1 MVEIREVK
9 TQRDLKLFVNFPDK
23 LYKDNPYYVPTL
35 KMDEM
40 NVLRRDKNPAF
51 TFCEAAYYL
60 AYRDGEIVGRIGT
73 ILNTRSN
80 ETWDQKRVRITR
92 LDFIDDAEV
101 FDTLID
107 TAERWA
113 KEKGMEEVQGPLGFT
128 DMDFEGMLVEGF
140 DELGTFATIYNHPY
154 YMEHMIRRG
163 FTKDVDWLEYQITVP
178 DEPDEKVARIAKIVS
193 KKFGYK
199 LLEFKRTKDILPW
212 AHKMFE
218 VLEEAYQ
225 ELYGVAPLTPELVD
239 AYVDSYIGFANPE
252 FIKLVVDQDNEL
264 VAFGITFPSFSKA
277 MQRSGG
283 RLLPFGFI
291 PILRSIKKNDRLD
304 LYLVGVKPE
313 LQGKGINALL
323 MDAITRSA
331 IKYNMKITES
341 NPELETNDKVQSQW
355 KFYETRQHRRR
366 RCFVKAVG
374 E

>member
-9 TQRDLKLFVNFPDK
+9 TQRDLKRFVNFPDK
-23 LYKDNPYYVPTL
+23 LYKGNPYYVPTL

-40 NVLRRDKNPAF
+40 NVLRWHKNPAF
-51 TFCEAAYYL
+51 TFCEAAYFL

-73 ILNTRSN
+73 ILNNRAN

-107 TAERWA
+107 AAEQWA

-140 DELGTFATIYNHPY
+140 EELGTFSTIYNHPY
-154 YMEHMIRRG
+154 YMEHMMRRG

-178 DEPDEKVARIAKIVS
+178 DKPDEKVARIAEIV
-193 KKFGYK
+193 KKRYGYRM
-199 LLEFKRTKDILPW
+199 LEFKRAKDILPW
-212 AHKMFE
+212 GHRIFD
-218 VLEEAYQ
+218 VLEEAYR
-225 ELYGVAPLTPELVD
+225 ELYGVAPLTPEMVD
-239 AYVDSYIGFANPE
+239 SYIDSYIGFANPD
-252 FIKLVVDQDNEL
+252 FIKLVVDENDEL
-264 VAFGITFPSFSKA
+264 VAFGITFPSFSRA
-277 MQRSGG
+277 MQKTRG

-331 IKYNMKITES
+331 IKYNIKIAES
-341 NPELETNDKVQSQW
+341 NPELEVNEKVQSQW

>member
-1 MVEIREVK
+1 MVEIRKVD
-9 TQRDLKLFVNFPDK
+9 TLRDLKHFVDFPNK
-23 LYKDNPYYVPTL
+23 LYKGNAYYVPAL
-35 KMDEM
+35 RMDEM

-51 TFCEAAYYL
+51 SFCDAAYFL
-60 AYRDGEIVGRIGT
+60 AYRDGEIVGRVGT

-80 ETWDQKRVRITR
+80 ETWNQKRVRITR
-92 LDFIDDAEV
+92 LDFIDDSEV

-113 KEKGMEEVQGPLGFT
+113 EEKGMEEVQGPLGFT

-140 DELGTFATIYNHPY
+140 DELGTFATIYNHSY
-154 YMEHMIRRG
+154 YMEHMMRRG
-163 FTKDVDWLEYQITVP
+163 FIKDVDWLEYQIMIP
-178 DEPDEKVARIAKIVS
+178 DEPDERVARIAEIV
-193 KKFGYK
+193 KKRYGYR
-199 LLEFKRTKDILPW
+199 LLEFKRAKDILPW
-212 AHKMFE
+212 GHRIFD

-225 ELYGVAPLTPELVD
+225 ELYGVAPLTQDLVD
-239 AYVDSYIGFANPE
+239 AYIDSYIGFANPD
-252 FIKLVVDQDNEL
+252 FIKLVVDENDEL
-264 VAFGITFPSFSKA
+264 VAFGITFPSFSRA
-277 MQRSGG
+277 MQKSRG

-313 LQGKGINALL
+313 LQGKGVNALM

-331 IKYNMKITES
+331 IKYNMKITET
-341 NPELETNDKVQSQW
+341 NPELELNAKVQSQW